1 MVSSLKRDCK
11 YLNCNCNF
19 CKHRNYIYIYIDLI
33 CENYI
38 VYKSLWFIISRCL
51 ISNTCHYYFFFLET
65 PFYYI
70 SLHNDYAGLQHK
82 IPEYCIREPDA
93 LVRLN
98 KILWVQLQIY
108 FFSLGMFTV
117 LALINDS
124 ICNHCREILEYIN
137 RWTYL
142 QNDQRILWNSDI
154 TWSINF
160 V

>member
-1 MVSSLKRDCK
+1 MVSSSKRDCK

-19 CKHRNYIYIYIDLI
+19 CKNRHYIYIDLI
-33 CENYI
+33 CENYV
-38 VYKSLWFIISRCL
+38 VYKSLWFIISRYL
-51 ISNTCHYYFFFLET
+51 ISNTFHYFFFLDT

-82 IPEYCIREPDA
+82 VPEYCIREPVA

-108 FFSLGMFTV
+108 FFPLGMFTV

-124 ICNHCREILEYIN
+124 ICHHWRELLEYIN

-142 QNDQRILWNSDI
+142 
-154 TWSINF
+154 
-160 V
+160 